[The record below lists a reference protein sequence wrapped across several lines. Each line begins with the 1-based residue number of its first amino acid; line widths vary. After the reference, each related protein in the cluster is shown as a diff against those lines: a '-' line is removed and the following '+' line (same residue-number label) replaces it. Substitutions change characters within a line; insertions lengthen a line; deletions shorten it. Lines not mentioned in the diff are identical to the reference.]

1 MLKLSKSE
9 KIKVLIW
16 VEALRSG
23 VFPQTR
29 AVMHDSEGYCC
40 LGVACELFVPDA
52 EKIITSEGFLEGV
65 LPFDSYNCPKWLVDI
80 NDDVLER
87 TSDSSLSK
95 LNDNYTSFKDIA
107 DLIEK
112 LYLK

>member
-29 AVMHDSEGYCC
+29 EVMQDSEGYCC

-52 EKIITSEGFLEGV
+52 KKFITSEGFLEGE
-65 LPFDSYNCPKWLVDI
+65 LPSEFYNCPKWLVDI
-80 NDDVLER
+80 NADVFKR
-87 TSDSSLSK
+87 TSVSSLSA
-95 LNDNYTSFKDIA
+95 LNDNCASFKGIA